1 MGAFLD
7 SRLPAVRP
15 IARPGRL
22 PTNAERSWLPIG
34 GRHGSE
40 SGGQFSAAVPWL
52 GVLLFRRLPRGVVM
66 TESGGRYLARIG
78 TLFDQLGEAT
88 VDLQHLEAS
97 RVLTANARPAID
109 GLALA
114 DFRAS
119 VA

>member
-1 MGAFLD
+1 MPPLN
-7 SRLPAVRP
+7 AVRAFEAA
-15 IARPGRL
+15 ARL
-22 PTNAERSWLPIG
+22 G
-34 GRHGSE
+34 G
-40 SGGQFSAAVPWL
+40 FSAAGAELDVSANAVARLVKILEDWL